1 MKTSALSADN
11 VKKYSTSMGRH
22 LSQRYGQ
29 AILISGYPV
38 FTAVNWSQHW
48 FAICV
53 QHQFSCASK
62 LARKCE
68 IEHWYGCAV
77 DERSVVRSVY
87 GHVITKFS
95 GIGGFTYPWCSAG
108 ARFTRARAPLKS
120 VFHHQMKLHE
130 VYQTYSASRLFSTL
144 LSVFHLVMKHCV
156 SCLIYYMNNYPAFKG
171 LAAAGKT
178 VKSN

>member
-1 MKTSALSADN
+1 MKTSTLSADN

-48 FAICV
+48 YAICV
-53 QHQFSCASK
+53 QYQFSCASK

-108 ARFTRARAPLKS
+108 VRFTRECSAKIS
-120 VFHHQMKLHE
+120 VSSPDETPRSLSNILRCSSIFNSPVSVPSGDETLRLMLDILHE
-130 VYQTYSASRLFSTL
+130 
-144 LSVFHLVMKHCV
+144 
-156 SCLIYYMNNYPAFKG
+156 
-171 LAAAGKT
+171 
-178 VKSN
+178 